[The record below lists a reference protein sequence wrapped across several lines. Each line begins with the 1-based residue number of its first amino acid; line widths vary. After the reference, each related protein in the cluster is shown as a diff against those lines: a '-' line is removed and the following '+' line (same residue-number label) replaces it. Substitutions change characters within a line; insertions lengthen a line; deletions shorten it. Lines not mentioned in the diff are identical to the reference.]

1 MTLKSVQAVI
11 LAAGKS
17 SRFKT
22 GKTKLVEKICG
33 QEMILYPTS
42 LLVQLKLPVTLVVG
56 FQKELIEKTVS
67 KQFPDDVTFVH
78 QTEQLGTGH
87 AIACSQ
93 STWTRDHILV
103 INGDMPLVTKD
114 IIHKLYEK
122 HINKNA
128 VISFV
133 TAHNCDPSA
142 AGYGRVIK
150 ATDSI
155 EIIEAKEFKG
165 DLAEHC
171 FINAGIYLVKRT
183 FLEENIAALEQSK
196 VAQEWY
202 ITDLVKIASDKGL
215 GVETVSSSFD
225 AIRGINTFKEL
236 WAAEQIKKSEIVQHW
251 MDRGV
256 RFSIAHNVQ
265 IDLNV
270 SIGAGTSID
279 SGVHLLSG
287 TKIGKNCTVGAFSIL
302 KNSVLKDSVS
312 VHSHCVIQNAT
323 LETFAAVGPFAHVH
337 EKSVIQEKAV
347 IGNFVEVKK
356 STVGKE
362 SKAKHLSYLGDTKI
376 GKHVNV
382 GAGTIT
388 CNYDGSDKFKT
399 IIEDDV
405 FIGSNNTLIAPLTVK
420 KHAFLAAGSTITK
433 DVPEYAL
440 AIARERQVN
449 KEGYARNL
457 RKPKSVAI
465 ASSKETEEKE
475 ETPPFIA
482 AFKLDD
488 FEPTV

>member
-1 MTLKSVQAVI
+1 MALKSVQAVI

-42 LLVQLKLPVTLVVG
+42 LLVGLKLPVTLVVG
-56 FQKELIEKTVS
+56 FQKEIIEKTVN
-67 KQFPDDVTFVH
+67 KQFSNDVTFIH

-93 STWTRDHILV
+93 STWTRDHIL
-103 INGDMPLVTKD
+103 IMNGDMPLVTEH
-114 IIHKLYEK
+114 IIEKLYEK
-122 HINKNA
+122 HVSKDA
-128 VISFV
+128 AISFV
-133 TAHNCDPSA
+133 TAHNCDQSA

-150 ATDSI
+150 ANDSI
-155 EIIEAKEFKG
+155 EIIEAKEFQG
-165 DLAEHC
+165 DLAQHC

-183 FLEENIAALEQSK
+183 FLEENISQLERSK
-196 VAQEWY
+196 VAHEWY
-202 ITDLVKIASDKGL
+202 ITDLVKRASDLGL

-225 AIRGINTFKEL
+225 TIRGINTFKEL
-236 WAAEQIKKSEIVQHW
+236 WAAEQIKKSEIIQYW
-251 MDRGV
+251 MDHGV

-279 SGVHLLSG
+279 SGVHLLQG
-287 TKIGKNCTVGAFSIL
+287 TKIGKNCTIGAFSIL
-302 KNSVLKDSVS
+302 KNCTIDDNATIY
-312 VHSHCVIQNAT
+312 SHCIIQNAT
-323 LETFAAVGPFAHVH
+323 LESFAAVGPFAHIH
-337 EKSVIQEKAV
+337 EKSIIQEKAV

-356 STVGKE
+356 TTVGRE

-376 GKHVNV
+376 GKRVNV

-388 CNYDGSDKFKT
+388 CNYDGTDKFKT

-405 FIGSNNTLIAPLTVK
+405 FIGSNNTLIAPLSVK
-420 KHAFLAAGSTITK
+420 KHSFLAAGSTITK

-440 AIARERQVN
+440 AIARERQTN

-457 RKPKSVAI
+457 RKPKTTPLI
-465 ASSKETEEKE
+465 KDNEESE
-475 ETPPFIA
+475 NEGQPLLA
-482 AFKLDD
+482 AFKLDE
-488 FEPTV
+488 FEHTV